1 MHGPDT
7 PEHAVDEARGPR
19 AGRAA
24 LDTLTVATAGAALP
38 LACTYTE
45 AWAAAPLAVG
55 VLGWRLRQAGVGR
68 AAWLGGVFGTAWLLA
83 AVWWLHISM
92 HRYGGLPAWMAALAV
107 LALAAA
113 LSCYLALACA
123 AWARWRSGQPLRD
136 AGLFAALW
144 LLAEWARGA
153 LFTGFPWAASGY
165 TQVDAPLAGLAPWIG
180 VYGMGAVLAFAASLA
195 VFGAVPTGAPPGTG
209 PGDGTRRQRALAH
222 GPRALSVAAGLALL
236 LAPALLRP
244 LEFTQTAGRMSV
256 TLLQPRVAQDEKFSG
271 ERLPQHLAWL
281 GDALTQARG
290 QLVVA
295 PETALPLLPTQL
307 AAIAPDWWQTLA
319 QHFQKSTQAAL
330 IGMPLG
336 SFETGYTNSAV
347 GLLPGQAQAYRYDKA
362 HLVPFG
368 EFIPWG
374 FRWFTELMQIPLG
387 DFDRGPVNA
396 PSLAV
401 GGQRLAPNICYED
414 LFGEEL
420 AVRFVDAAQ
429 APTVL
434 VNLSNIGWFG
444 DTVAIPQHL
453 NISRLR
459 ALELQRPMLRATNTG
474 STAIVDHRGLVTHRL
489 EPRQRGLLDGEFEG
503 RIGTTPYAAWAGRWG
518 LWPLFALALA
528 LVAACARRRS
538 HAP

>member
-1 MHGPDT
+1 VHGPDT

-195 VFGAVPTGAPPGTG
+195 VFGAVPPGAPPGTG

-222 GPRALSVAAGLALL
+222 GPRALSVTAGLALL

-538 HAP
+538 RAP

>member
-1 MHGPDT
+1 VHGPDT

-195 VFGAVPTGAPPGTG
+195 VFGAVPPGAQPGTG

-538 HAP
+538 RAP

>member
-195 VFGAVPTGAPPGTG
+195 VFGAVPPGAPPGTG
-209 PGDGTRRQRALAH
+209 PGAGTRWQRALAH

-307 AAIAPDWWQTLA
+307 AAIAPDWWPALA

-330 IGMPLG
+330 LGMPLG

-459 ALELQRPMLRATNTG
+459 ALELHRPMLRATNTG

-538 HAP
+538 RAP

>member
-180 VYGMGAVLAFAASLA
+180 VYGMGAVLAFATSLA
-195 VFGAVPTGAPPGTG
+195 VFGAVPTAAPPGTG
-209 PGDGTRRQRALAH
+209 PGAGTRWQRALAH

-307 AAIAPDWWQTLA
+307 AAIAPDWWPALA

-330 IGMPLG
+330 LGMPQG

-538 HAP
+538 RAP

>member
-1 MHGPDT
+1 VHGPDT

-195 VFGAVPTGAPPGTG
+195 VFGAVPTGAQPGTG

-307 AAIAPDWWQTLA
+307 AAIAPEWWQTLA

-538 HAP
+538 RAP

>member
-24 LDTLTVATAGAALP
+24 LDTLTVATAGVALP

-195 VFGAVPTGAPPGTG
+195 VFGAVPPGAPPGTG

-538 HAP
+538 RAP

>member
-1 MHGPDT
+1 VHGPDT

-195 VFGAVPTGAPPGTG
+195 VFGAVPPGAPPGTG

-538 HAP
+538 RAP

>member
-1 MHGPDT
+1 VHGPDT

-195 VFGAVPTGAPPGTG
+195 VFGAVPPGAPPGTG

-290 QLVVA
+290 RLVVA

>member
-1 MHGPDT
+1 MDEGRGPQ
-7 PEHAVDEARGPR
+7 ARG
-19 AGRAA
+19 AA
-24 LDTLTVATAGAALP
+24 LDTLTVAAAGAALP

-45 AWAAAPLAVG
+45 AWPVAPLAVG
-55 VLGWRLRQAGVGR
+55 VLGWRLQQAGVGR

-92 HRYGGLPAWMAALAV
+92 HRYGGLPGWMAALAV

-113 LSCYLALACA
+113 LSSYLALACA

-144 LLAEWARGA
+144 LLAEWARGV

-165 TQVDAPLAGLAPWIG
+165 TQVDAPLAGLAPWVG
-180 VYGMGAVLAFAASLA
+180 VYGMGAVLAFAATVA
-195 VFGAVPTGAPPGTG
+195 VFGARPSPGAG
-209 PGDGTRRQRALAH
+209 PGGRRRRSRAHSHRVL
-222 GPRALSVAAGLALL
+222 PVAAGVALL

-244 LEFTQTAGRMSV
+244 LEFTETAGRMSV

-271 ERLPQHLAWL
+271 ERMPQHLAWL
-281 GDALTQARG
+281 RESLVQARG

-307 AAIAPDWWQTLA
+307 ATFAPDWWPALA
-319 QHFQKSTQAAL
+319 QHFQQSAQAAL

-336 SFETGYTNSAV
+336 SFEAGYTNSAV
-347 GLLPGQAQAYRYDKA
+347 GLLPNQAQAYRYDKT

-368 EFIPWG
+368 EFIPRG

-401 GGQRLAPNICYED
+401 GRQRLAPNICYED

-420 AVRFVDAAQ
+420 AVRFVDAAL
-429 APTVL
+429 APTAL

-459 ALELQRPMLRATNTG
+459 TLELQRPMLRATNTG
-474 STAIVDHRGLVTHRL
+474 ATAVIDHRSLVTHRL
-489 EPRQRGLLDGEFEG
+489 EPGQRGVLDGEFEG
-503 RIGTTPYAAWAGRWG
+503 RTGTTPYAAWAGRWG
-518 LWPLFALALA
+518 LWPLVALALA
-528 LVAACARRRS
+528 LATICARRRS
-538 HAP
+538 AAP

>member
-1 MHGPDT
+1 VRGSNT
-7 PEHAVDEARGPR
+7 PEHVVDEARGAR
-19 AGRAA
+19 ARGIA
-24 LDTLTVATAGAALP
+24 LDTLTVAAAGAALP

-144 LLAEWARGA
+144 LLAEWARGE

-180 VYGMGAVLAFAASLA
+180 VYGMGAVLAFAATLA
-195 VFGAVPTGAPPGTG
+195 VFGAVPTGARPGTG
-209 PGDGTRRQRALAH
+209 AGDGTRRHRPLAH
-222 GPRALSVAAGLALL
+222 GPRALAVAAGLALL

-244 LEFTQTAGRMSV
+244 LEFTMTAGRMSV

-271 ERLPQHLAWL
+271 ERLPQNLAWL
-281 GDALTQARG
+281 SEALRQARG

-307 AAIAPDWWQTLA
+307 AALAPDWWPTLA
-319 QHFQKSTQAAL
+319 QHFQKSAQTAL

-347 GLLPGQAQAYRYDKA
+347 GLLPSQAQAYRYDKA

-368 EFIPWG
+368 EFIPRG

-420 AVRFVDAAQ
+420 AARFVDAAQ
-429 APTVL
+429 APTAL

-474 STAIVDHRGLVTHRL
+474 STAIIDHRGVVTHRL

-518 LWPLFALALA
+518 LWPLCALALA

-538 HAP
+538 RAP